1 MPEASVALDGT
12 VLEGRLPQKQYRML
26 SGWLAI
32 HEEELYDAWN
42 KAVRSIP
49 FDKIKPLE

>member
-1 MPEASVALDGT
+1 M
-12 VLEGRLPQKQYRML
+12 GRLTQRQYRML